1 MEDGTFQR
9 AIADHHIHE
18 QKVPRGALIGA
29 AVVIVIA
36 VVLAAMGKANRAD
49 APLPTVAQ
57 SVSLQFADLPNGG
70 VAVRSADGSREIT
83 TLEPESGGFVR
94 GVLRGM
100 FRTRKLE
107 SIGREAPFLLGRTED
122 GRFVLQ
128 DPETGH
134 SVELRS
140 FGRTNY
146 ESFDRLM
153 REANQ

>member
-1 MEDGTFQR
+1 MEDGAFQR
-9 AIADHHIHE
+9 AIAHHHVHE

-36 VVLAAMGKANRAD
+36 ISLAAMGRANRVE

-70 VAVRSADGSREIT
+70 VAVRSADGSREIM

-107 SIGREAPFLLGRTED
+107 SIGREAPFLLGRSDD

-140 FGRTNY
+140 FGQTNY
-146 ESFDRLM
+146 ESFNRLM
-153 REANQ
+153 QEANR

>member
-1 MEDGTFQR
+1 
-9 AIADHHIHE
+9 
-18 QKVPRGALIGA
+18 
-29 AVVIVIA
+29 
-36 VVLAAMGKANRAD
+36 
-49 APLPTVAQ
+49 
-57 SVSLQFADLPNGG
+57 
-70 VAVRSADGSREIT
+70 
-83 TLEPESGGFVR
+83 
-94 GVLRGM
+94 M

-146 ESFDRLM
+146 ESFDWLM